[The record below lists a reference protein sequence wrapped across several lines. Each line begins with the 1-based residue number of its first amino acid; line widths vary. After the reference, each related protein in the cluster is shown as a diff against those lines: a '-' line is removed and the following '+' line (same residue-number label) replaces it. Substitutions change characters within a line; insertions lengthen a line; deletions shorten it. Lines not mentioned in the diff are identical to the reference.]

1 MATKEEQEHASVIQT
16 VSASE
21 FEDKSQFYLDLAEK
35 LWIICPPI
43 IIVGGTIG
51 KFDYSRFSQLNK
63 VGLHGES

>member
-1 MATKEEQEHASVIQT
+1 MAPKEEQEHTSVIET

-21 FEDKSQFYLDLAEK
+21 LEDKSQFYLDLAEK

-51 KFDYSRFSQLNK
+51 KFDYSRFS
-63 VGLHGES
+63 